1 MTTLPSDAV
10 MVWWMT
16 GVTGTETAPP
26 RRMTT
31 ATKVNALAMVTA
43 IGAIVWQIAAGVDYP
58 TVPPGLIILGVAVL
72 VVLLGQAS
80 WARVVGIVV
89 PLFLLI
95 GGTIASIAND
105 DNAIRDPGDAS
116 PFVATVVQ
124 LVAVFVAL
132 VAGVVAFRE
141 RRS

>member
-1 MTTLPSDAV
+1 
-10 MVWWMT
+10 MVWCMT
-16 GVTGTETAPP
+16 GVTGTEPELARP
-26 RRMTT
+26 MST
-31 ATKVNALAMVTA
+31 ATKVNALAMVIA

-58 TVPPGLIILGVAVL
+58 TVPPGLIILGVAV
-72 VVLLGQAS
+72 VVVWFGRAS
-80 WARVVGIVV
+80 WARVVGFVV

-116 PFVATVVQ
+116 PFVATLLQLAAVV
-124 LVAVFVAL
+124 VAL